1 MTRRIAGRALAL
13 GAGLA
18 ILGAVA
24 CGNDKHKPPVAGA
37 TRADS
42 ADQVMFGTRFN
53 MTSQGV
59 LRAQLVADTAFFFD
73 DNTRIELSHPNTTFY
88 TATGARNAVLTARSG
103 TYRTQLGQMMARG
116 NVVVNSEDGR
126 RLTSPELKFDQNR
139 NEISSDS
146 AFVLTGPDR
155 RLQGIGF
162 RSDPNLQNV
171 RVLNMQSGTSGAITI
186 PNQ

>member
-1 MTRRIAGRALAL
+1 MTRRALGLLLALA
-13 GAGLA
+13 
-18 ILGAVA
+18 AVA
-24 CGNDKHKPPVAGA
+24 CRNGKHQPPVSGG
-37 TRADS
+37 TLADS

-59 LRAQLVADTAFFFD
+59 RRAQLEADTAFFFD
-73 DNTRIELSHPNTTFY
+73 DNTRIELSQPTTTFY
-88 TATGARNAVLTARSG
+88 TATGARNAVLTARHG

-116 NVVVNSEDGR
+116 NVVVTSEDGR
-126 RLTSPELKFDQNR
+126 RLASPELKFDQNR

-146 AFVLTGPDR
+146 AFVLTEPDR
-155 RLQGIGF
+155 RLEGVGF

-171 RVLNMQSGTSGAITI
+171 RVLNTKSGTTGTLTI